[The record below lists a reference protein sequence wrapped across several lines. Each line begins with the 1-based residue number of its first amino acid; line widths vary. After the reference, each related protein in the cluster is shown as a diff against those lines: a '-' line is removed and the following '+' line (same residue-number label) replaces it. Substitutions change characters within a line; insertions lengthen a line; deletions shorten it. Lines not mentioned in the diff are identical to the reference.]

1 MKKTTPS
8 LSTVLTLLLGIT
20 FLLLIILTDSFGFL
34 FDRDVTPETT
44 ESSVA
49 YARIKEE
56 SHLGTFTDP
65 DSGRTMDY
73 HIYIPSG
80 ATENMPLV
88 VYLHG
93 TGAIGNSV
101 FNENNPAIAKALEAY
116 GDGFPFIL
124 LAPSSM
130 FTSSWRL
137 KHIPFLVKAL
147 IDDTADKYNV
157 DRSKIIIIGHSM
169 GAGGVMRQIELY
181 GNYYSAAV
189 PVSLTSTEHIDITKC
204 LDVPIWGFAGTE
216 EAPHEYNMQKLFDK
230 INESGGNAVLSVLEG
245 VEHGDSAD
253 YAFTREVFEWAIGQ

>member
-1 MKKTTPS
+1 MKKQIPS
-8 LSTVLTLLLGIT
+8 LSTVLTILLGIT
-20 FLLLIILTDSFGFL
+20 LLLLICLTDSFEFL

-44 ESSVA
+44 ESFVA
-49 YARIKEE
+49 YALIKEK
-56 SHLGTFTDP
+56 SHLGIFTDP

-101 FNENNPAIAKALEAY
+101 FNEKNPAITKASEAY
-116 GDGFPFIL
+116 GDDFPFIL

-130 FTSSWRL
+130 FNRSWRL
-137 KHIPFLVKAL
+137 DHMPYLLKAL
-147 IDDTADKYNV
+147 VDNIASKYNV
-157 DRSKIIIIGHSM
+157 DRSKIVIIGHSM

-189 PVSLTSTEHIDITKC
+189 PVSLTSTEHIDITQC

-216 EAPHEYNMQKLFDK
+216 ESPHEHNMQKLFDK
-230 INESGGNAVLSVLEG
+230 INELGGNAVLSVLEG
-245 VEHGDSAD
+245 VEHGDSANH
-253 YAFTREVFEWAIGQ
+253 AFAREVFEWAIGQ